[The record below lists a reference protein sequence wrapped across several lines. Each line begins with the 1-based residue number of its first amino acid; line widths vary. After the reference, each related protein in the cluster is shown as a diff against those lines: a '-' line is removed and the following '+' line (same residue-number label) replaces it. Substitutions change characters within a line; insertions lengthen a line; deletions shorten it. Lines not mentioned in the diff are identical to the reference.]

1 MFGYGDAMSLA
12 AEHHDVPV
20 EAGRHLSVV
29 RTEADDLISRLGEL
43 AGHIHAA
50 QAEMTLLLGRLD
62 ACDGWHGV
70 GLRSIGHWA
79 SIALG
84 VDATVANAQ
93 ARAGRRLTTLP
104 ALANAAQ
111 AGELGWDK
119 VRLLDRVAEPAS
131 ENEWLSLARE
141 MSVGQLRRVV
151 SAYRRASDDEPSDD
165 HPGGESPTDRARRRR
180 GIWLFDE
187 PDGLVRVTALLESDD
202 AAVLRAALAAHLEL
216 LWRVDDD
223 ATNSPDDRNHADAS
237 ATTDET
243 GRDDDTSEG
252 RTPAPTDDGHADDD
266 GPTAPEAQPAAA
278 SEVDPT
284 LTAADPLATRR
295 VDALVSLLRTALA
308 QPGVPDLADDSTQVM
323 LHIDHDLL
331 AGHTDVG
338 RSHYAHGPSVCADT
352 ARRACC
358 DAVVRAFVHGKN
370 GQPLALGRTTRT
382 PNRSQRRALRVRDG
396 GCAFP
401 GCQARLWLDAHHIQH
416 WAQGGATDLENLAL
430 LCRHHHRLHHEGG
443 YTITMVDSRPRFH
456 RPDGTPI
463 APPPPPAPDPSRG
476 LPTLRRKHA
485 DQGADIDGHTAGAL
499 SGGAPGWSPRYAL
512 DALLS

>member
-1 MFGYGDAMSLA
+1 M
-12 AEHHDVPV
+12 
-20 EAGRHLSVV
+20 V
-29 RTEADDLISRLGEL
+29 RTEADDLIARLSEL
-43 AGHIHAA
+43 AAHIHAA

-119 VRLLDRVAEPAS
+119 VRLLDRVVEPAS
-131 ENEWLSLARE
+131 ENEWLTLARE

-151 SAYRRASDDEPSDD
+151 SAYRRATDDEPSDD

-187 PDGLVRVTALLESDD
+187 PDGLVRVTGLLESDD

-216 LWRVDDD
+216 LWRADDGSESTD
-223 ATNSPDDRNHADAS
+223 VADTGDTRDEPGRDNDDNEGRAPAPADDGRTEGDGDDRDPRLA
-237 ATTDET
+237 
-243 GRDDDTSEG
+243 
-252 RTPAPTDDGHADDD
+252 ADDE
-266 GPTAPEAQPAAA
+266 GVEAREAQPASAG
-278 SEVDPT
+278 EVDPT

-308 QPGVPDLADDSTQVM
+308 QPGVPDMADDSTQVM

-338 RSHYAHGPSVCADT
+338 RSHYTDGPSVSVDS

-358 DAVVRAFVHGKN
+358 DAVVRAFVQGKN
-370 GQPLALGRTTRT
+370 GQALAIGRTTRT

-416 WAQGGATDLENLAL
+416 WAQGGATDLQNLAL

-443 YTITMVDSRPRFH
+443 YTITMVDGRPGFH

-463 APPPPPAPDPSRG
+463 APPPPPPPDPSRG
-476 LPTLRRKHA
+476 LPTLRRQHA
-485 DQGADIDGHTAGAL
+485 DRGADIDRHTPGAR
-499 SGGAPGWSPRYAL
+499 SGGAPGWSPQYAL